1 MSILHNIFFFIVA
14 IGVLVTFHEYGHY
27 WVARKLGV
35 KVLRFSVGFGRP
47 LITWKRRNDS
57 DNVEYAIAA
66 IPLGGYVKMLDERE
80 GNVADEELHRAFN
93 RQPVSKRALIVF
105 AGPAFNFILAV
116 FLYWLVFI
124 VGTTAQRPLVGEPL
138 ADTVAAEAGFADKD
152 EIVEVGDSEITSWNA
167 FRIALIDEG
176 LDGGQLDIRVRDAN
190 GSEVNRSLQLGD
202 TRVLKDETDIVTRLG
217 FSMWQPEL
225 APEIGGVLENSAASQ
240 AGLSEGDVISSINGD
255 PVNEW
260 REIVELVRK
269 SPNRTMRFTVE
280 RDGRLLDIDVVPASR
295 KQRGEEE
302 EVGYIGAYQN
312 IPDEVRNEM
321 IVELKYGIFEA
332 IPMAVAKTWN
342 MSILTLR
349 VLWKMV
355 TGEASLNNISGPIT
369 IAQYAGVT
377 ATIGFTTFIGFLAI
391 ISVSLGV
398 LNLLPIPMLD
408 GGHLFYYLIETI
420 KGGPVSE
427 TFEAR
432 GQQIGVMI
440 LALLM
445 MIALFNDIQR
455 LLQ

>member
-14 IGVLVTFHEYGHY
+14 IGVLVTFHEFGHY

-35 KVLRFSVGFGRP
+35 RVLRFSIGFGKP
-47 LITWKRRNDS
+47 LFTWRRKNDS

-66 IPLGGYVKMLDERE
+66 VPLGGYVKMLDERE
-80 GNVADEELHRAFN
+80 GNVPDEELHRAFN
-93 RQPVSKRALIVF
+93 RQPVLKRSLIVF
-105 AGPAFNFILAV
+105 AGPAFNFILAA
-116 FLYWLVFI
+116 FLYWMVFVI
-124 VGTTAQRPLVGEPL
+124 GTTAQRPLLGEPL
-138 ADTVAAEAGFADKD
+138 AESAAAQAGFSNKD
-152 EIVEVGDSEITSWNA
+152 EILQVGGSEVASWNA
-167 FRIALIDEG
+167 FRIALIDHG
-176 LDGGQLDIRVRDAN
+176 LDGGQLDIKVRNADGA
-190 GSEVNRSLQLGD
+190 EDTRTLQLGE
-202 TRVLKDETDIVTRLG
+202 TRVLEDDSDIVTKLG
-217 FSMWQPEL
+217 FSMWQPRL
-225 APEIGGVLENSAASQ
+225 PAEIGGVVEDGAASQ
-240 AGLSEGDVISSINGD
+240 AGLVKGDLVRKINGTD
-255 PVNEW
+255 IDTW
-260 REIVELVRK
+260 SEIVEHVRANPNRDMKFTVDRDGQLLDFDVFPVSRK
-269 SPNRTMRFTVE
+269 SG
-280 RDGRLLDIDVVPASR
+280 D
-295 KQRGEEE
+295 E

-312 IPDEVRNEM
+312 IPDEVRGEM
-321 IVELKYGIFEA
+321 IVELRYGIIES
-332 IPMAVAKTWN
+332 IPKAVVKTWD
-342 MSILTLR
+342 MSLLTLR

-445 MIALFNDIQR
+445 MIALFNDFQR

>member
-1 MSILHNIFFFIVA
+1 
-14 IGVLVTFHEYGHY
+14 
-27 WVARKLGV
+27 
-35 KVLRFSVGFGRP
+35 
-47 LITWKRRNDS
+47 
-57 DNVEYAIAA
+57 
-66 IPLGGYVKMLDERE
+66 
-80 GNVADEELHRAFN
+80 
-93 RQPVSKRALIVF
+93 
-105 AGPAFNFILAV
+105 
-116 FLYWLVFI
+116 
-124 VGTTAQRPLVGEPL
+124 
-138 ADTVAAEAGFADKD
+138 
-152 EIVEVGDSEITSWNA
+152 
-167 FRIALIDEG
+167 
-176 LDGGQLDIRVRDAN
+176 VRDAN
-190 GSEVNRSLQLGD
+190 GSEVVRSLQLGN
-202 TRVLKDETDIVTRLG
+202 TKVLEDESDIVTKLG

-225 APEIGGVLENSAASQ
+225 VPEIGGVLENSAASK
-240 AGLSEGDVISSINGD
+240 AGLTAGDVIRSINGV
-255 PVNEW
+255 PVYEW
-260 REIVELVRK
+260 GEIVEQVRK
-269 SPNRTMRFTVE
+269 NPNQRMQFTVE
-280 RDGRLLDIDVVPASR
+280 RNNRLVEIDVIPASR
-295 KQRGEEE
+295 KQGDE

-321 IVELKYGIFEA
+321 VVELKYGIIESV
-332 IPMAVAKTWN
+332 PMAITKTWD
-342 MSILTLR
+342 MSLLTLR
-349 VLWKMV
+349 VLWKMI

>member
-14 IGVLVTFHEYGHY
+14 IGVLVTFHEFGHY

-35 KVLRFSVGFGRP
+35 KVLRFSVGFGKP
-47 LITWKRRNDS
+47 LLSWRRKNDP
-57 DNVEYAIAA
+57 DQVEYAIAA

-80 GNVADEELHRAFN
+80 GNVTEEELPRAFN
-93 RQPVSKRALIVF
+93 RQPVLTRSMIVF
-105 AGPAFNFILAV
+105 AGPAFNFILAI

-124 VGTTAQRPLVGEPL
+124 IGTTAQRPLLGDPVAESVAARAGFSDRDEILQVGE
-138 ADTVAAEAGFADKD
+138 AE
-152 EIVEVGDSEITSWNA
+152 VSSWNT
-167 FRIALIDEG
+167 FRIALIDQG
-176 LDGGQLDIRVRDAN
+176 LDGGQVDITVRDAD
-190 GSEVNRSLQLGD
+190 GFELERSLQLGD
-202 TRVLKDETDIVTRLG
+202 TRVLEDETDIIHKLG
-217 FSMWQPEL
+217 FEMWQPEL
-225 APEIGGVLENSAASQ
+225 PAQIGGVVEGGAASR
-240 AGLSEGDVISSINGD
+240 AGLVEGDIIRAINAEA
-255 PVNEW
+255 VQQWSELV
-260 REIVELVRK
+260 EIVRNNPERTLNFSVDRMGELR
-269 SPNRTMRFTVE
+269 N
-280 RDGRLLDIDVVPASR
+280 IDVVPESR
-295 KQRGEEE
+295 KKGDENI
-302 EVGYIGAYQN
+302 GYIGAYQN
-312 IPDEVRNEM
+312 IPDEVRDQL
-321 IVELKYGIFEA
+321 IVEIRYGMLESV
-332 IPMAVAKTWN
+332 PKAVVKTWD
-342 MSILTLR
+342 MSLLTLR

-377 ATIGFTTFIGFLAI
+377 ATIGFTTFVGFLAI

-445 MIALFNDIQR
+445 MIALFNDFQR

>member
-14 IGVLVTFHEYGHY
+14 IGVLVTFHEFGHY

-35 KVLRFSVGFGRP
+35 KVLRFSVGFGKP
-47 LITWKRRNDS
+47 LFSWRRKNDP
-57 DNVEYAIAA
+57 DQVEYVVAA

-80 GNVADEELHRAFN
+80 GNVPEEELGRAFN
-93 RQPVSKRALIVF
+93 RQSVMSRSLIVF
-105 AGPAFNFILAV
+105 AGPAFNFILAIM
-116 FLYWLVFI
+116 FYWLVF
-124 VGTTAQRPLVGEPL
+124 VLGTTAQRPLLGEPE
-138 ADTVAAEAGFADKD
+138 AESMASQAGFSNQD
-152 EIVEVGDSEITSWNA
+152 EVVAVGDSQVSSWNT
-167 FRIALIDEG
+167 FRISLIDQG
-176 LDGGQLDIRVRDAN
+176 LDGGQLDIRVRDAD
-190 GSEVNRSLQLGD
+190 GFEITRSLQLGD
-202 TRVLKDETDIVTRLG
+202 TRVLEDETDIVKKLG
-217 FSMWQPEL
+217 FQMWRPEL
-225 APEIGGVLENSAASQ
+225 PAEIGGVVEDGAASQ
-240 AGLSEGDVISSINGD
+240 AGLSKGDVIRAINTKD
-255 PVNEW
+255 VSDW
-260 REIVELVRK
+260 SEIVEIVRA
-269 SPNRTMRFTVE
+269 SAGQTLQFTID
-280 RDGRLLDIDVVPASR
+280 RGGRRMEIDVIPGSR
-295 KQRGEEE
+295 KQGEE

-312 IPDEVRNEM
+312 IPDEVRDQM
-321 IVELKYGIFEA
+321 LVEIRYGILESV
-332 IPMAVAKTWN
+332 PKAVVKTWD
-342 MSILTLR
+342 MSLLTLR

-408 GGHLFYYLIETI
+408 GGHLLYYLIETI

-427 TFEAR
+427 TFEVR

-445 MIALFNDIQR
+445 MIALFNDFQR

>member
-1 MSILHNIFFFIVA
+1 MSILHNLFFFIVA
-14 IGVLVTFHEYGHY
+14 IGVLVTFHEFGHY

-35 KVLRFSVGFGRP
+35 KVLRFSVGFGKP
-47 LITWKRRNDS
+47 LFAWRRKNDS
-57 DNVEYAIAA
+57 DQVEYAIAA

-80 GNVADEELHRAFN
+80 GNVPDEELHRAFN
-93 RQPVSKRALIVF
+93 RQPVLTRSLIVF

-116 FLYWLVFI
+116 FLYWLVFV
-124 VGTTAQRPLVGEPL
+124 VGTTAQRPLLGEPE
-138 ADTVAAEAGFADKD
+138 AESVAAQAGFSDKD
-152 EIVEVGDSEITSWNA
+152 EILQVGGSEIVSWNT
-167 FRIALIDEG
+167 FRIALIDHG
-176 LDGGQLDIRVRDAN
+176 LDGGQLDVKVRDADGYEN
-190 GSEVNRSLQLGD
+190 VRSLQLGE
-202 TRVLKDETDIVTRLG
+202 TRVLEDDTDIVNKLG
-217 FSMWQPEL
+217 FSMWQPQL
-225 APEIGGVLENSAASQ
+225 PAEIGGVVEGGAASH
-240 AGLSEGDVISSINGD
+240 AGLASGDLIRTINGTD
-255 PVNEW
+255 VYEW
-260 REIVELVRK
+260 IEIVERVRA
-269 SPNRTMRFTVE
+269 SPNRSMKFTVD
-280 RDGRLLDIDVVPASR
+280 RDGQLLDFDVLPASR
-295 KQRGEEE
+295 KSGEEQ
-302 EVGYIGAYQN
+302 VGYIGAYQN
-312 IPDEVRNEM
+312 IPDEVRDEM
-321 IVELKYGIFEA
+321 MVELEYGPVES
-332 IPMAVAKTWN
+332 IPKAAVKTWD
-342 MSILTLR
+342 MSLLTLR

-445 MIALFNDIQR
+445 MIALFNDFQR

>member
-35 KVLRFSVGFGRP
+35 KVLRFSVGFGKP
-47 LITWKRRNDS
+47 LFSWRRKNDP
-57 DNVEYAIAA
+57 DKVEYAIAA

-80 GNVADEELHRAFN
+80 GNVPAEELHRAFN
-93 RQPVSKRALIVF
+93 RQTVLKRSLIVF

-116 FLYWLVFI
+116 FLYWLVFV
-124 VGTTAQRPLVGEPL
+124 VGTTAQRPLLGEPL
-138 ADTVAAEAGFADKD
+138 AESIVAQAGFAIKD
-152 EIVEVGDSEITSWNA
+152 EILQVGESEVASWNT
-167 FRIALIDEG
+167 FRIALIDQG
-176 LDGGQLDIRVRDAN
+176 LDGGQVDIKVRDVN
-190 GSEVNRSLQLGD
+190 GYELVRSLQLGD
-202 TRVLKDETDIVTRLG
+202 TRMLEDDADIVTKLG
-217 FSMWQPEL
+217 FDMWQPSL
-225 APEIGGVLENSAASQ
+225 PAEIGGVMEDGAASQ
-240 AGLSEGDVISSINGD
+240 AGLARGDIIRSINSTA
-255 PVNEW
+255 VNEW
-260 REIVELVRK
+260 SEIVEQVREN
-269 SPNRTMRFTVE
+269 PNTLMTFTVD
-280 RDGRLLDIDVVPASR
+280 RDGQRLDIDVIPGSR
-295 KQRGEEE
+295 KQGDE

-312 IPDEVRNEM
+312 VPDEIRDEM
-321 IVELKYGIFEA
+321 IVELKYGVIESFPKA
-332 IPMAVAKTWN
+332 IVKTWD
-342 MSILTLR
+342 MSLLTLR

-408 GGHLFYYLIETI
+408 GGHLFYYLIEVI
-420 KGGPVSE
+420 KGRPVSE
-427 TFEAR
+427 TFEVR

-445 MIALFNDIQR
+445 MIALFNDFQR

>member
-47 LITWKRRNDS
+47 LLSWRRKNDS
-57 DNVEYAIAA
+57 DKVEYVIAA

-80 GNVADEELHRAFN
+80 GNVPAEELNRAFN
-93 RQPVSKRALIVF
+93 RQSVLKRSLIVF

-116 FLYWLVFI
+116 FLYWLVFV
-124 VGTTAQRPLVGEPL
+124 VGTTAQRPLLGEPL
-138 ADTVAAEAGFADKD
+138 ADSFVAQAGFANKD
-152 EIVEVGDSEITSWNA
+152 EILQVGKSEVASWNA
-167 FRIALIDEG
+167 FRIALIDQG
-176 LDGGQLDIRVRDAN
+176 LDGGQVDIKVRDAD
-190 GSEVNRSLQLGD
+190 GYELTRSLQLGE
-202 TRVLKDETDIVTRLG
+202 TRILEDDADIVTKLG
-217 FSMWQPEL
+217 FGMWQPSL
-225 APEIGGVLENSAASQ
+225 PAEIGGVMEDGAASQ
-240 AGLSEGDVISSINGD
+240 AGLAKGDIIRSINST
-255 PVNEW
+255 PVYEW
-260 REIVELVRK
+260 SEIVELVRE
-269 SPNRTMRFTVE
+269 SPNTLLTFTVD
-280 RDGRLLDIDVVPASR
+280 RGGQQVDIDVTPGSR
-295 KQRGEEE
+295 KQGDE

-312 IPDEVRNEM
+312 IPDEIRDEI
-321 IVELKYGIFEA
+321 IVELKYGVIESFPKA
-332 IPMAVAKTWN
+332 IVKTWD
-342 MSILTLR
+342 MSLLTLR

-408 GGHLFYYLIETI
+408 GGHLFYYLIEAI

-445 MIALFNDIQR
+445 MIALFNDFQR

>member
-14 IGVLVTFHEYGHY
+14 IGVLVTFHEFGHY

-47 LITWKRRNDS
+47 LISWRRRKDP
-57 DNVEYAIAA
+57 DAVEYAIAA

-80 GNVADEELHRAFN
+80 GNVAEAELPRAFN
-93 RQPVSKRALIVF
+93 RQPVLKRSLIVF
-105 AGPAFNFILAV
+105 AGPAFNFILAI
-116 FLYWLVFI
+116 FLYWLVFV

-138 ADTVAAEAGFADKD
+138 ADSVAAQAGFSDKD
-152 EIVEVGDSEITSWNA
+152 EILQVGDEDIASWNS
-167 FRIALIDEG
+167 FRIALIDQG
-176 LDGGQLDIRVRDAN
+176 LDGGQLDIRVRDVD
-190 GSEVNRSLQLGD
+190 GYEITRSLQLGE
-202 TRVLKDETDIVTRLG
+202 TRVLEDETDIVTKLG
-217 FSMWQPEL
+217 FDMWQPL
-225 APEIGGVLENSAASQ
+225 LPPQIGGVVEDGAASR
-240 AGLSEGDVISSINGD
+240 AGLAKGDTVVSINGAAVSKWND
-255 PVNEW
+255 
-260 REIVELVRK
+260 IVELVRQ
-269 SPNRTMRFTVE
+269 SPGRLMKFEVE
-280 RDGRLLDIDVVPASR
+280 RNGYTSVIDVIPDSR
-295 KQRGEEE
+295 KRGEEE
-302 EVGYIGAYQN
+302 IGYIGAYQN
-312 IPDEVRNEM
+312 IPDAVRDEM
-321 IVELKYGIFEA
+321 VVELQYGFIES
-332 IPMAVAKTWN
+332 IPKAAVKTWD
-342 MSILTLR
+342 MSLLTLR
-349 VLWKMV
+349 VLWKMI

-408 GGHLFYYLIETI
+408 GGHLFYYLIEVI

-427 TFEAR
+427 TFEVR

-445 MIALFNDIQR
+445 LIALFNDFQR

>member
-14 IGVLVTFHEYGHY
+14 IGVLVTFHEFGHY

-35 KVLRFSVGFGRP
+35 KVLRFSVGFGKP
-47 LITWKRRNDS
+47 LITWRRKNDS
-57 DNVEYAIAA
+57 DQVEYAIAA

-80 GNVADEELHRAFN
+80 GNVPEEELHRAFN
-93 RQPVSKRALIVF
+93 RQPVLTRSLIVF

-116 FLYWLVFI
+116 FLYWLVFV
-124 VGTTAQRPLVGEPL
+124 VGTTAQRPLLGEPR
-138 ADTVAAEAGFADKD
+138 AESVAAQAGFSDKD
-152 EIVEVGDSEITSWNA
+152 EILQVGGSEIASWNA
-167 FRIALIDEG
+167 FRIALIDHG
-176 LDGGQLDIRVRDAN
+176 LDGGQMDIRVRDADGYEN
-190 GSEVNRSLQLGD
+190 LRSLQLGE
-202 TRVLKDETDIVTRLG
+202 TRVLEDDTDIVTKLG
-217 FSMWQPEL
+217 FSMWQPQL
-225 APEIGGVLENSAASQ
+225 PAEIGGVVEGGAASKV
-240 AGLSEGDVISSINGD
+240 GLARGDLIRSINGT

-260 REIVELVRK
+260 IEIVERVRE
-269 SPNRTMRFTVE
+269 SPNKYMKFTVD
-280 RDGRLLDIDVVPASR
+280 RDGQLLDFDVFPASR
-295 KQRGEEE
+295 KSGDE

-312 IPDEVRNEM
+312 IPDEVRDE
-321 IVELKYGIFEA
+321 ITVDLKYGLIES
-332 IPMAVAKTWN
+332 IPKAAAKTWD
-342 MSILTLR
+342 MSLLTLR

-445 MIALFNDIQR
+445 MIALFNDFQR
-455 LLQ
+455 LMQ

>member
-14 IGVLVTFHEYGHY
+14 IGVLVTFHEFGHY

-47 LITWKRRNDS
+47 LISWRRKNDV
-57 DNVEYAIAA
+57 DQVEYLIAA

-80 GNVADEELHRAFN
+80 GKVPEHEIERAFN
-93 RQPVSKRALIVF
+93 RQPVANRALIVA

-116 FLYWLVFI
+116 VFYWLVFI
-124 VGTTAQRPLVGEPL
+124 IGTTAQRPLLGDPEAGSIAEQAGFLNRDEILAVGE
-138 ADTVAAEAGFADKD
+138 ANVR
-152 EIVEVGDSEITSWNA
+152 SWNA
-167 FRIALIDEG
+167 FRIALIDQG
-176 LDGGQLDIRVRDAN
+176 LDGGQLEVQVRDVD
-190 GSEVNRSLQLGD
+190 GFEQTRWLQLGD
-202 TRVLKDETDIVTRLG
+202 TKVLEDETDIVAKLG
-217 FSMWQPEL
+217 FEMWRPQLP
-225 APEIGGVLENSAASQ
+225 PEIGGVVENGSAEQ
-240 AGLSEGDVISSINGD
+240 AGLLPGDIVRFIDGE
-255 PVNEW
+255 PVNDW
-260 REIVELVRK
+260 IEIVEKVRD
-269 SPNRTMRFTVE
+269 SPNNSLRVTVD
-280 RDGRLLDIDVVPASR
+280 RGDQRVDFDVTPAS
-295 KQRGEEE
+295 KEQAN
-302 EVGYIGAYQN
+302 EVIGYIGAYQN
-312 IPDEVRNEM
+312 IPDEVRDQM
-321 IVELKYGIFEA
+321 LVEIRYGIFEA
-332 IPMAVAKTWN
+332 IPKAAVKTWD
-342 MSILTLR
+342 MSLLTLR

-377 ATIGFTTFIGFLAI
+377 ATIGFTTFVGFLAI

-408 GGHLFYYLIETI
+408 GGHLLYYLIETI

-427 TFEAR
+427 TFELR

-445 MIALFNDIQR
+445 MIALFNDFQR

>member
-14 IGVLVTFHEYGHY
+14 IGVLVTFHEFGHY

-47 LITWKRRNDS
+47 LLTWRRKNDK
-57 DNVEYAIAA
+57 DQVEYAIAA

-80 GNVADEELHRAFN
+80 GNVPEEELGRAFN
-93 RQPVSKRALIVF
+93 RQPVLNRSLIVF
-105 AGPAFNFILAV
+105 AGPAFNFILAIL
-116 FLYWLVFI
+116 FYWLVFV
-124 VGTTAQRPLVGEPL
+124 VGTTAQRPLLGEPQAESIAARAGFSNRDEIIAVGE
-138 ADTVAAEAGFADKD
+138 TEVA
-152 EIVEVGDSEITSWNA
+152 SWNT
-167 FRIALIDEG
+167 FRISLIDQG
-176 LDGGQLDIRVRDAN
+176 LDGGQIDISVRDAD
-190 GSEVNRSLQLGD
+190 GFEVRRSLLLGD
-202 TRVLKDETDIVTRLG
+202 TRVLEDETDIVSKLG
-217 FSMWQPEL
+217 FEMWRPDL
-225 APEIGGVLENSAASQ
+225 PPEIGGVMEDGAASQ
-240 AGLSEGDVISSINGD
+240 AGLLKGDIIRTINNVAVSEWS
-255 PVNEW
+255 
-260 REIVELVRK
+260 EIVERVRN
-269 SPNRTMRFTVE
+269 SPGQVLRFAVD
-280 RDGRLLDIDVVPASR
+280 RDSQRLEIDVIPGSK
-295 KQRGEEE
+295 KQGEE
-302 EVGYIGAYQN
+302 VIGYIGAYQN
-312 IPDEVRNEM
+312 IPDEVRDQM
-321 IVELKYGIFEA
+321 LVELKYGVVES
-332 IPMAVAKTWN
+332 IPKAVVKTWD
-342 MSILTLR
+342 MSLLTLR
-349 VLWKMV
+349 VLGKMV

-408 GGHLFYYLIETI
+408 GGHLLYYLIETI

-445 MIALFNDIQR
+445 MIALFNDFQR

>member
-14 IGVLVTFHEYGHY
+14 IGVLVTFHEFGHY

-47 LITWKRRNDS
+47 LITWRRRNDS
-57 DNVEYAIAA
+57 DRVEYAIAA

-80 GNVADEELHRAFN
+80 GNVAAEELPRAFN
-93 RQPVSKRALIVF
+93 RQPVLKRALIVF

-116 FLYWLVFI
+116 FLYWLVFV
-124 VGTTAQRPLVGEPL
+124 VGTTAQRPLVGEP
-138 ADTVAAEAGFADKD
+138 ADSSVAAQAGFADKD
-152 EIVEVGDSEITSWNA
+152 EVLQVGDVEVASWNS

-176 LDGGQLDIRVRDAN
+176 LDGGQLDIRVRDID
-190 GSEVNRSLQLGD
+190 GYEVTRSLQLGD
-202 TRVLKDETDIVTRLG
+202 TRVLEDETDIVAKLG
-217 FSMWQPEL
+217 FSMWQPL
-225 APEIGGVLENSAASQ
+225 LPAEIGGVIEDGAASR
-240 AGLSEGDVISSINGD
+240 AGLAEGDIVVSID
-255 PVNEW
+255 EAPVNKW
-260 REIVELVRK
+260 SDIVELVRQ
-269 SPNRTMRFTVE
+269 SP
-280 RDGRLLDIDVVPASR
+280 GRLLKFEVDRQGDRSVIDVTPDSR
-295 KQRGEEE
+295 KRGEEQI
-302 EVGYIGAYQN
+302 GYIGAYQKV
-312 IPDEVRNEM
+312 PDAVRDEM
-321 IVELKYGIFEA
+321 IVELQYGFVESVPKA
-332 IPMAVAKTWN
+332 MAKTWD
-342 MSILTLR
+342 MSLLTLR

-377 ATIGFTTFIGFLAI
+377 ATIGFTTFVGFLAI

-408 GGHLFYYLIETI
+408 GGHLFYYLIEVI

-432 GQQIGVMI
+432 GQQIGIMI

-445 MIALFNDIQR
+445 LIALFNDFQR

>member
-1 MSILHNIFFFIVA
+1 MHNIFFFIVA
-14 IGVLVTFHEYGHY
+14 IGVLVTFHEFGHF

-35 KVLRFSVGFGRP
+35 KVLRFSVGFGKP
-47 LITWKRRNDS
+47 LFTWRRKNDS
-57 DNVEYAIAA
+57 DNVEYVIAA

-80 GNVADEELHRAFN
+80 GNVPDEELNRAFN
-93 RQPVSKRALIVF
+93 RQPVLKRSLIVF

-116 FLYWLVFI
+116 FLYWLVFVI
-124 VGTTAQRPLVGEPL
+124 GTTAQRPLLGEP
-138 ADTVAAEAGFADKD
+138 VAESFVAQAGFSVKD
-152 EIVEVGDSEITSWNA
+152 EILQVGESEVASWNS
-167 FRIALIDEG
+167 FRIALIDQG
-176 LDGGQLDIRVRDAN
+176 LDGGQMNIKVRDID
-190 GSEVNRSLQLGD
+190 GYEVVRSLQLGD
-202 TRVLKDETDIVTRLG
+202 IRVLEDQTDIVTKLG
-217 FSMWQPEL
+217 FEMWQPSL
-225 APEIGGVLENSAASQ
+225 PAEIGGVMEDGAASQ
-240 AGLSEGDVISSINGD
+240 AGLARGDIILSINATA
-255 PVNEW
+255 VNKW
-260 REIVELVRK
+260 SEIVELVRE
-269 SPNRTMRFTVE
+269 SPNQLLKFT
-280 RDGRLLDIDVVPASR
+280 LDRGGKQIEIDVIPGSR
-295 KQRGEEE
+295 KLNNEQ
-302 EVGYIGAYQN
+302 VGYIGAYQN
-312 IPDEVRNEM
+312 IPDEIRDEM
-321 IVELKYGIFEA
+321 IVELKYGVIESIPKAA
-332 IPMAVAKTWN
+332 IKTWD
-342 MSILTLR
+342 MSLLTLR

-408 GGHLFYYLIETI
+408 GGHLFYYLIEVI

-445 MIALFNDIQR
+445 MIALFNDFQR

>member
-14 IGVLVTFHEYGHY
+14 IGVLVTFHEFGHY

-47 LITWKRRNDS
+47 LISWRRKNDV
-57 DNVEYAIAA
+57 DQVEYAIAA

-80 GNVADEELHRAFN
+80 GEVSEHEIERAFN
-93 RQPVSKRALIVF
+93 RQPVANRALIVA

-116 FLYWLVFI
+116 VFYWLVFI
-124 VGTTAQRPLVGEPL
+124 IGTTAQRPLLGDP
-138 ADTVAAEAGFADKD
+138 EAGSIAEQAGFLNRD
-152 EIVEVGDSEITSWNA
+152 EILAVGDANVRSWNA
-167 FRIALIDEG
+167 FRIALIDQG
-176 LDGGQLDIRVRDAN
+176 LDGGQLEVRVRDVD
-190 GSEVNRSLQLGD
+190 GFEQSRSLQLGD
-202 TRVLKDETDIVTRLG
+202 TKVLEDETDIVAKLG
-217 FSMWQPEL
+217 FEMWRPQLP
-225 APEIGGVLENSAASQ
+225 PEIGGVVESGSAEQ
-240 AGLSEGDVISSINGD
+240 AGLLPGDIVRFIDGES
-255 PVNEW
+255 VNDW
-260 REIVELVRK
+260 IEIVEKVRD
-269 SPNRTMRFTVE
+269 SPNNSLRVTVD
-280 RDGRLLDIDVVPASR
+280 RGDQRVDFDVTPAS
-295 KQRGEEE
+295 KEQAN
-302 EVGYIGAYQN
+302 EVIGYIGAYQN
-312 IPDEVRNEM
+312 IPDEVRDQM
-321 IVELKYGIFEA
+321 LVEIRYGIFEA
-332 IPMAVAKTWN
+332 IPKAAAKTWD
-342 MSILTLR
+342 MSLLTLR

-377 ATIGFTTFIGFLAI
+377 ATIGFTTFVGFLAI

-408 GGHLFYYLIETI
+408 GGHLLYYLIETI

-427 TFEAR
+427 TFELR

-445 MIALFNDIQR
+445 MIALFNDFQR

>member
-1 MSILHNIFFFIVA
+1 M
-14 IGVLVTFHEYGHY
+14 
-27 WVARKLGV
+27 
-35 KVLRFSVGFGRP
+35 RFSV
-47 LITWKRRNDS
+47 
-57 DNVEYAIAA
+57 
-66 IPLGGYVKMLDERE
+66 ER
-80 GNVADEELHRAFN
+80 G
-93 RQPVSKRALIVF
+93 
-105 AGPAFNFILAV
+105 
-116 FLYWLVFI
+116 
-124 VGTTAQRPLVGEPL
+124 
-138 ADTVAAEAGFADKD
+138 
-152 EIVEVGDSEITSWNA
+152 
-167 FRIALIDEG
+167 
-176 LDGGQLDIRVRDAN
+176 
-190 GSEVNRSLQLGD
+190 
-202 TRVLKDETDIVTRLG
+202 
-217 FSMWQPEL
+217 
-225 APEIGGVLENSAASQ
+225 
-240 AGLSEGDVISSINGD
+240 
-255 PVNEW
+255 
-260 REIVELVRK
+260 
-269 SPNRTMRFTVE
+269 
-280 RDGRLLDIDVVPASR
+280 GRLLEIDVVPASR
-295 KQRGEEE
+295 KQGDKEQT
-302 EVGYIGAYQN
+302 VGYIGAYQH

-321 IVELKYGIFEA
+321 LVELKYGIIES
-332 IPMAVAKTWN
+332 IPMAVAKTWK
-342 MSILTLR
+342 MSLLTLR

>member
-35 KVLRFSVGFGRP
+35 KVLRFSVGFGKP
-47 LITWKRRNDS
+47 LFSWRRKNDS
-57 DNVEYAIAA
+57 DKVEYVIAA

-80 GNVADEELHRAFN
+80 GNVPAEELHRAFN
-93 RQPVSKRALIVF
+93 RQPVFKRSLIVF

-116 FLYWLVFI
+116 FLYWLVFV
-124 VGTTAQRPLVGEPL
+124 VGTTAQRPLLGEPL
-138 ADTVAAEAGFADKD
+138 AESIVAQAGFAIKD
-152 EIVEVGDSEITSWNA
+152 EILQVGKYEVASWNT
-167 FRIALIDEG
+167 FRIALIDQG
-176 LDGGQLDIRVRDAN
+176 LDGGQVDIKVRDVD
-190 GSEVNRSLQLGD
+190 GYELVRSLQLGE
-202 TRVLKDETDIVTRLG
+202 TRILEDDADIVTKLG
-217 FSMWQPEL
+217 FDMWHPSL
-225 APEIGGVLENSAASQ
+225 PAEIGGVMEDGAASQ
-240 AGLSEGDVISSINGD
+240 AGLAKGDIIRSINATA
-255 PVNEW
+255 VNEW
-260 REIVELVRK
+260 SEIVEQVREN
-269 SPNRTMRFTVE
+269 PNTLLTFTVD
-280 RDGRLLDIDVVPASR
+280 RDGQRVDIDVTPGSR
-295 KQRGEEE
+295 KQGDE

-312 IPDEVRNEM
+312 IPDEIRDEI
-321 IVELKYGIFEA
+321 IVELKYGIIESFPKA
-332 IPMAVAKTWN
+332 IVKTWD
-342 MSILTLR
+342 MSLLTLR

-369 IAQYAGVT
+369 IAQYAGIT

-408 GGHLFYYLIETI
+408 GGHLFYYLIEAI

-445 MIALFNDIQR
+445 MIALFNDFQR

>member
-35 KVLRFSVGFGRP
+35 KVLRFSVGFGKP
-47 LITWKRRNDS
+47 LFSWRRKS
-57 DNVEYAIAA
+57 DADRVEYVVAA

-93 RQPVSKRALIVF
+93 RQSVAKRSLIVF

-116 FLYWLVFI
+116 FLYWLVFVI
-124 VGTTAQRPLVGEPL
+124 GTTAQRPLLGEPMAGSVAEQAGFSNRDEIIQVGES
-138 ADTVAAEAGFADKD
+138 DVA
-152 EIVEVGDSEITSWNA
+152 SWNT
-167 FRIALIDEG
+167 FRIALIDQG
-176 LDGGQLDIRVRDAN
+176 LDGGQLDIKVRDID
-190 GSEVNRSLQLGD
+190 GFESTRSLQLGE
-202 TRVLKDETDIVTRLG
+202 TRLLEDETDIVTKLG
-217 FSMWQPEL
+217 FEMWQPDL
-225 APEIGGVLENSAASQ
+225 PPQIGGVVEDGAASR
-240 AGLSEGDVISSINGD
+240 AGLKQGDTILSIND
-255 PVNEW
+255 LSISEW
-260 REIVELVRK
+260 SEIVEAVRQNPARSLK
-269 SPNRTMRFTVE
+269 FIVGRDGVQIDLIVVPDSRE
-280 RDGRLLDIDVVPASR
+280 RDD
-295 KQRGEEE
+295 
-302 EVGYIGAYQN
+302 EVIGYIGAYQS
-312 IPDEVRNEM
+312 IPDEVRDEM
-321 IVELKYGIFEA
+321 IVELKYGYIESIPKA
-332 IPMAVAKTWN
+332 IVKTWD
-342 MSILTLR
+342 MSLLTLR

-369 IAQYAGVT
+369 IAQYAGIT

-398 LNLLPIPMLD
+398 INLLPIPMLD

-445 MIALFNDIQR
+445 MIALFNDFQR

>member
-1 MSILHNIFFFIVA
+1 MSILHNLFFFIVA

-47 LITWKRRNDS
+47 LFSWRRKKDS
-57 DNVEYAIAA
+57 DNVEYVIAA

-80 GNVADEELHRAFN
+80 GNVPAEELHRAFN
-93 RQPVSKRALIVF
+93 RQPVLKRSLIVF

-116 FLYWLVFI
+116 FLYWLVFV
-124 VGTTAQRPLVGEPL
+124 VGTTAQRPLLGEPL
-138 ADTVAAEAGFADKD
+138 AESIVAQAGFATKD
-152 EIVEVGDSEITSWNA
+152 EILQVGESEVVSWNA
-167 FRIALIDEG
+167 FRIALIDQG
-176 LDGGQLDIRVRDAN
+176 LDGGQLDIKVRDTD
-190 GSEVNRSLQLGD
+190 GYELVRSLQLGE
-202 TRVLKDETDIVTRLG
+202 TRMLEDDADIVTKLG
-217 FSMWQPEL
+217 FSMWQPSL
-225 APEIGGVLENSAASQ
+225 PAEIGGVIEDGAASQ
-240 AGLSEGDVISSINGD
+240 AGLAKGDIIRSINAAA
-255 PVNEW
+255 VNEW
-260 REIVELVRK
+260 SEIVEQVREN
-269 SPNRTMRFTVE
+269 PNTLLTFTVD
-280 RDGRLLDIDVVPASR
+280 RDGQQVDIDVTPDSR
-295 KQRGEEE
+295 KQGDEEI
-302 EVGYIGAYQN
+302 GYIGAYQN
-312 IPDEVRNEM
+312 VPEAIRDEM
-321 IVELKYGIFEA
+321 IVELKYGVIESF
-332 IPMAVAKTWN
+332 PKAVVKTWD
-342 MSILTLR
+342 MSLLTLR

-427 TFEAR
+427 TFEVR

-445 MIALFNDIQR
+445 MIALFNDFQR

>member
-35 KVLRFSVGFGRP
+35 KVLRFSVGFGKP
-47 LITWKRRNDS
+47 LLSWRRKNDP
-57 DNVEYAIAA
+57 DKVEYAIAA

-80 GNVADEELHRAFN
+80 GNVPAEELHRAFN
-93 RQPVSKRALIVF
+93 RQPVLKRSLIVF

-116 FLYWLVFI
+116 FLYWLVFV
-124 VGTTAQRPLVGEPL
+124 VGTTAQRPLLGEPL
-138 ADTVAAEAGFADKD
+138 AESIVAQAGFAIKD
-152 EIVEVGDSEITSWNA
+152 EILQVGESEVASWNT
-167 FRIALIDEG
+167 FRIALIDQG
-176 LDGGQLDIRVRDAN
+176 LDGGQVDIKVRDVN
-190 GSEVNRSLQLGD
+190 GYELVRSLQLGD
-202 TRVLKDETDIVTRLG
+202 TRMLEDDADIVTKLG
-217 FSMWQPEL
+217 FDMWQPSL
-225 APEIGGVLENSAASQ
+225 PAEIGGVIENGAASQ
-240 AGLSEGDVISSINGD
+240 AGLARGDIIRSINSMA
-255 PVNEW
+255 VNEW
-260 REIVELVRK
+260 SEIVEQVREN
-269 SPNRTMRFTVE
+269 PNTLMTFTVDRE
-280 RDGRLLDIDVVPASR
+280 GQRVDIDVIPGSR
-295 KQRGEEE
+295 KQGDE

-312 IPDEVRNEM
+312 VPDEIRDEM
-321 IVELKYGIFEA
+321 IVELKYGVIESFPKA
-332 IPMAVAKTWN
+332 IVKSWD
-342 MSILTLR
+342 MSLLTLR

-408 GGHLFYYLIETI
+408 GGHLFYYLIEVI

-445 MIALFNDIQR
+445 MIALFNDFQR

>member
-14 IGVLVTFHEYGHY
+14 IGVLVTFHEFGHY

-47 LITWKRRNDS
+47 LITWRRRNDR
-57 DNVEYAIAA
+57 DRVEYAVAA

-80 GNVADEELHRAFN
+80 GNVAEEDLPRAFN
-93 RQPVSKRALIVF
+93 RQPVLKRALIVF

-116 FLYWLVFI
+116 LLYWLVF
-124 VGTTAQRPLVGEPL
+124 VAGTTAQRPLVGEPVP
-138 ADTVAAEAGFADKD
+138 DSVAAQAGFADKD
-152 EIVEVGDSEITSWNA
+152 EILMVGETQVESWNG
-167 FRIALIDEG
+167 FRIALIDQG
-176 LDGGQLDIRVRDAN
+176 LDGGQLDIRARDID
-190 GSEVNRSLQLGD
+190 GYEVTRSLQLGEL
-202 TRVLKDETDIVTRLG
+202 RVLEDETDIVTKLG
-217 FSMWQPEL
+217 FGMWQPQL
-225 APEIGGVLENSAASQ
+225 PAQIGGVVADGAASR
-240 AGLSEGDVISSINGD
+240 AGLAEGDIVVAIDQTAVDRWSD
-255 PVNEW
+255 
-260 REIVELVRK
+260 IVELVRQ
-269 SPNRTMRFTVE
+269 SP
-280 RDGRLLDIDVVPASR
+280 GRLLQFEIDRNGESRVIDVIPGSR
-295 KQRGEEE
+295 KSGED
-302 EVGYIGAYQN
+302 EVGYIGAYQK
-312 IPDEVRNEM
+312 IPEAVRDEL
-321 IVELKYGIFEA
+321 IVELRYGFIESV
-332 IPMAVAKTWN
+332 PKAVAKTWD
-342 MSILTLR
+342 MSLLTLR

-408 GGHLFYYLIETI
+408 GGHLFYYLIEVI

-445 MIALFNDIQR
+445 LIALFNDFQR

>member
-1 MSILHNIFFFIVA
+1 MSILHNIFFFVVA

-47 LITWKRRNDS
+47 LLTWKRKHDS

-80 GNVADEELHRAFN
+80 GNVPEEELHRAFN
-93 RQPVSKRALIVF
+93 RQPVLKRSLIVF

-124 VGTTAQRPLVGEPL
+124 IGTTAQRPLVGEPL
-138 ADTVAAEAGFADKD
+138 AESVAAQAGFADKD
-152 EIVEVGDSEITSWNA
+152 EVLEVADSAISSWNT
-167 FRIALIDEG
+167 FRIALIDKG
-176 LDGGQLDIRVRDAN
+176 LDGGQLDIKVRDVN
-190 GSEVNRSLQLGD
+190 GSEVVRSLQLGD
-202 TRVLKDETDIVTRLG
+202 TRVLEDESDIVTKLG

-225 APEIGGVLENSAASQ
+225 PAEIGGVMENSAASRS
-240 AGLSEGDVISSINGD
+240 GLSKGDIIRSINGD
-255 PVNEW
+255 AVYEW
-260 REIVELVRK
+260 RQIVELVREN
-269 SPNRTMRFTVE
+269 PNTVMQFAIE
-280 RDGRLLDIDVVPASR
+280 REGQLLNIDITPGSR
-295 KQRGEEE
+295 NQGDEQ
-302 EVGYIGAYQN
+302 VGYIGAYQN
-312 IPDEVRNEM
+312 IPDEVRDELV
-321 IVELKYGIFEA
+321 VELKYGIIESV
-332 IPMAVAKTWN
+332 PMAVVKTWD
-342 MSILTLR
+342 MSVLTLR
-349 VLWKMV
+349 VLWKMI

-369 IAQYAGVT
+369 IATYAGVT

-408 GGHLFYYLIETI
+408 GGHLFYYLIEVI

-427 TFEAR
+427 TFEVR

-455 LLQ
+455 LMQ

>member
-14 IGVLVTFHEYGHY
+14 IGVLVTFHEFGHY

-35 KVLRFSVGFGRP
+35 KVLRFSVGFGKP
-47 LITWKRRNDS
+47 LLSWRRRNDP
-57 DNVEYAIAA
+57 DQVEYAIAA

-80 GNVADEELHRAFN
+80 GNVAEEELPRAFN
-93 RQPVSKRALIVF
+93 RQPVLTRSMIVF
-105 AGPAFNFILAV
+105 AGPAFNFILAI

-124 VGTTAQRPLVGEPL
+124 VGTTAQRPLLGDPVAESVAARAGFSDRDEILQVGE
-138 ADTVAAEAGFADKD
+138 ADV
-152 EIVEVGDSEITSWNA
+152 SSWNN
-167 FRIALIDEG
+167 FRIALIDQG
-176 LDGGQLDIRVRDAN
+176 LDGGQVDITVRDAD
-190 GSEVNRSLQLGD
+190 GFELVRSLQLGD
-202 TRVLKDETDIVTRLG
+202 TRVLEDETDIVHKLG
-217 FSMWQPEL
+217 FEMWQPDL
-225 APEIGGVLENSAASQ
+225 PAQIGGVVEEGAASR
-240 AGLSEGDVISSINGD
+240 AGLQQGDIIRAIND
-255 PVNEW
+255 EAVQQW
-260 REIVELVRK
+260 SEIVEIVRA
-269 SPNRTMRFTVE
+269 SPNRKLNFSVDRSGE
-280 RDGRLLDIDVVPASR
+280 LLSIDVVPGSR
-295 KQRGEEE
+295 KKGDENI
-302 EVGYIGAYQN
+302 GYIGAYQN
-312 IPDEVRNEM
+312 IPDEVRDQL
-321 IVELKYGIFEA
+321 IVELKYGVLESVPKA
-332 IPMAVAKTWN
+332 IVKTWD
-342 MSILTLR
+342 MSLLTLR

-377 ATIGFTTFIGFLAI
+377 ATIGFTTFVGFLAI

-445 MIALFNDIQR
+445 MIALFNDFQR